1 MTPTPK
7 LDERISTLEE
17 KLTELKRRQERI
29 EARKL
34 ALQTR
39 RDRKLETRKK
49 ILVGGVVLDRLA
61 AGQLTDSELRTWLEP
76 ALSAPVDRTLFGLP
90 PTSSPPPG
98 TASRKRSSGS

>member
-7 LDERISTLEE
+7 LDERIGTLEE
-17 KLTELKRRQERI
+17 KLAELKRRQQRI

-39 RDRKLETRKK
+39 RDRKVETRKK
-49 ILVGGVVLDRLA
+49 ILIGGVVLDRLA

-76 ALSAPVDRTLFGLP
+76 ALTAAADRLLFGL
-90 PTSSPPPG
+90 TE
-98 TASRKRSSGS
+98 RRRR

>member
-7 LDERISTLEE
+7 LDERISSLED
-17 KLTELKRRQERI
+17 KLTELKRRQQRI

-49 ILVGGVVLDRLA
+49 ILVGGVILDRLA
-61 AGQLTDSELRTWLEP
+61 AGQLSDSELGAWLEP
-76 ALSAPVDRTLFGLP
+76 ALSSPADRALFGLSP
-90 PTSSPPPG
+90 APSPSSGP
-98 TASRKRSSGS
+98 ASRKRPSGS

>member
-7 LDERISTLEE
+7 LDERISSLED
-17 KLTELKRRQERI
+17 KLTELKRRQQRI

-39 RDRKLETRKK
+39 RDRKVETRKK

-61 AGQLTDSELRTWLEP
+61 AGQLTDSELRSWLEP
-76 ALSAPVDRTLFGLP
+76 ALSAPADRALFGLP
-90 PTSSPPPG
+90 DRR
-98 TASRKRSSGS
+98 RK